1 LLADVNSVTHVTE
14 FREVD
19 GGSTGRKVMLSV
31 EYDRAATGLHT
42 DLFAKF
48 SRDLDNPVRDRGKTQ
63 MEPEVRFASL
73 SRVPG
78 FPIGVPSVQFGDYH
92 RRTGTGILIKER
104 INFGDNGIERQ
115 YHKCLDYE
123 MPEPLANYR
132 ALLTALASL
141 AGIRTLSGRST
152 REFFDL
158 LLSERGAGL
167 DWQKADLT
175 ELHSACQTARAESDL
190 RGLTAMS
197 ANILDDDPAYEF

>member
-1 LLADVNSVTHVTE
+1 MDTVELPATSPGVAIPVDPATLRDGGPRFLTEAFHASGLLADVNSVTHVTE

-78 FPIGVPSVQFGDYH
+78 FPIAVPSVQFSDYH
-92 RRTGTGILIKER
+92 RRTGTGILITER

-123 MPEPLANYR
+123 MPEP
-132 ALLTALASL
+132 S
-141 AGIRTLSGRST
+141 RTT
-152 REFFDL
+152 
-158 LLSERGAGL
+158 GL
-167 DWQKADLT
+167 
-175 ELHSACQTARAESDL
+175 C
-190 RGLTAMS
+190 
-197 ANILDDDPAYEF
+197 